1 MQAYRFSSRCA
12 VLCGAVMVAM
22 MAVPVPVAAQTYPNK
37 PIRIIVG
44 PGPDVLSRIIG
55 QKFTEAW
62 GQQTVV
68 DQRPGGGGVI
78 SAELASKA
86 PADGYT
92 LLMITSSY
100 TINAVL
106 QKTSYDLVRDFS
118 PIALC
123 VMSPYI
129 LSANIALPA
138 RNIHELIALAKAKP
152 GQLNYASAGNGT
164 GPHLAG
170 EMLKNM
176 AKIDLVHIVY
186 KGAAPAMIDLMGGQ
200 VQLLFQT
207 GPGSLAQIKAGK
219 IRALAVTSAVRSPQ
233 LPDLPTMIEAGMP
246 GFEANGWNGLVAPAG
261 TPKALIAK
269 LSTEVTRV
277 MKDPVVLQ
285 KITETGWEPV
295 TLGATPEQFA
305 KFISTD
311 IARYA
316 KVIKD
321 TGAKVD

>member
-1 MQAYRFSSRCA
+1 MNHAMIL
-12 VLCGAVMVAM
+12 VLAAL
-22 MAVPVPVAAQTYPNK
+22 PVAAVQAQAPQYPNK

-92 LLMITSSY
+92 LLMMTSSY

-106 QKTSYDLVRDFS
+106 QKTSYDIVRDFA
-118 PIALC
+118 PIGLC

-129 LSANIALPA
+129 LSVNPSVPA
-138 RNIHELIALAKAKP
+138 RTIQELIALAKARP

-170 EMLKNM
+170 EMLKHR
-176 AKIDLVHIVY
+176 AKIDIVHVVY

-200 VQLLFQT
+200 VQMFFQT
-207 GPGSLAQIKAGK
+207 GPGSLAQVKSGK
-219 IRALAVTSAVRSPQ
+219 IRALAVTGATRSPH
-233 LPDLPTMIEAGMP
+233 LPDLPTMIESGMP

-261 TPKALIAK
+261 TPKALLAR
-269 LSTEVTRV
+269 LSAEVTRI
-277 MKDPVVLQ
+277 MGDPGVSQ
-285 KITETGWEPV
+285 KIAEVGWDRV
-295 TLGATPEQFA
+295 STGATPEQFA
-305 KFISTD
+305 KFIVED

>member
-1 MQAYRFSSRCA
+1 MQAKQSRRACW
-12 VLCGAVMVAM
+12 
-22 MAVPVPVAAQTYPNK
+22 MALAALLALPAQAQPQTQNYPNK

-55 QKFTEAW
+55 QKFTESW

-78 SAELASKA
+78 SAELAAKA

-106 QKTSYDLVRDFS
+106 QKTTYDIVKDFA

-129 LSANIALPA
+129 LSVNPSVPA
-138 RNIHELIALAKAKP
+138 RTIQELIALAKARP

-176 AKIDLVHIVY
+176 AKIDIVHIVY

-200 VQLLFQT
+200 VQMFFQT
-207 GPGSLAQIKAGK
+207 GPGSLAQIKSGK
-219 IRALAVTSAVRSPQ
+219 IRALAVTGAARSPQ
-233 LPDLPTMIEAGMP
+233 LPELPTMIESGMP

-269 LSTEVTRV
+269 LSAEVTAI

-295 TLGATPEQFA
+295 KFGATPEQFA
-305 KFISTD
+305 KFIVQD
-311 IARYA
+311 IARYS

>member
-1 MQAYRFSSRCA
+1 MNTRIVFAGIALAFA
-12 VLCGAVMVAM
+12 ATA
-22 MAVPVPVAAQTYPNK
+22 AAQTYPNK

-55 QKFTEAW
+55 QKFTESW

-106 QKTSYDLVRDFS
+106 QKTSYDIVKDFS

-129 LSANIALPA
+129 LSVNPAVPA
-138 RNIHELIALAKAKP
+138 RTIQELIALAKAKP

-170 EMLKNM
+170 EMLKNL
-176 AKIDLVHIVY
+176 AKIDIVHIVY
-186 KGAAPAMIDLMGGQ
+186 KGAAPAMVDLMAGQ
-200 VQLLFQT
+200 VQLFFQT

-219 IRALAVTSAVRSPQ
+219 IRALAVTSLARSP
-233 LPDLPTMIEAGMP
+233 LMPELPTMIESGMP

-261 TPKALIAK
+261 TPKTLIAK
-269 LSTEVTRV
+269 LSAEVTRV
-277 MKDPVVLQ
+277 MKDPGVLQ
-285 KITETGWEPV
+285 KITDTGWEPV
-295 TLGATPEQFA
+295 SVGATPDQFA
-305 KFISTD
+305 KFIERD

>member
-22 MAVPVPVAAQTYPNK
+22 MAVPVAAQTYPNK

-123 VMSPYI
+123 VMSQYI
-129 LSANIALPA
+129 L
-138 RNIHELIALAKAKP
+138 
-152 GQLNYASAGNGT
+152 
-164 GPHLAG
+164 
-170 EMLKNM
+170 
-176 AKIDLVHIVY
+176 
-186 KGAAPAMIDLMGGQ
+186 
-200 VQLLFQT
+200 
-207 GPGSLAQIKAGK
+207 
-219 IRALAVTSAVRSPQ
+219 
-233 LPDLPTMIEAGMP
+233 
-246 GFEANGWNGLVAPAG
+246 
-261 TPKALIAK
+261 
-269 LSTEVTRV
+269 
-277 MKDPVVLQ
+277 
-285 KITETGWEPV
+285 
-295 TLGATPEQFA
+295 
-305 KFISTD
+305 
-311 IARYA
+311 
-316 KVIKD
+316 
-321 TGAKVD
+321 

>member
-1 MQAYRFSSRCA
+1 
-12 VLCGAVMVAM
+12 
-22 MAVPVPVAAQTYPNK
+22 
-37 PIRIIVG
+37 
-44 PGPDVLSRIIG
+44 
-55 QKFTEAW
+55 
-62 GQQTVV
+62 VV

-129 LSANIALPA
+129 LSANLALPA

-269 LSTEVTRV
+269 LSAEVTRV

>member
-1 MQAYRFSSRCA
+1 MKWHL
-12 VLCGAVMVAM
+12 V
-22 MAVPVPVAAQTYPNK
+22 VAACAGALAASTIQAQTQTYPNK

-129 LSANIALPA
+129 LSANLALPA

>member
-22 MAVPVPVAAQTYPNK
+22 MAVPVAAQTYPNK

-106 QKTSYDLVRDFS
+106 QKTSYDIVRDFS

-129 LSANIALPA
+129 LSANLAVPA

-269 LSTEVTRV
+269 LSAEVTRV

>member
-1 MQAYRFSSRCA
+1 MA
-12 VLCGAVMVAM
+12 VRVSILALAGVIAAGAVQ
-22 MAVPVPVAAQTYPNK
+22 AQTLNYPNK

-55 QKFTEAW
+55 QKFTESW
-62 GQQTVV
+62 SQQTVV

-78 SAELASKA
+78 SAELAAKA

-106 QKTSYDLVRDFS
+106 QKTSYDIVKDFS

-129 LSANIALPA
+129 LSVNPSVPA
-138 RNIHELIALAKAKP
+138 RTIQELIALAKSKP
-152 GQLNYASAGNGT
+152 GQLNFASAGNGT

-176 AKIDLVHIVY
+176 AKIDIVHIVY
-186 KGAAPAMIDLMGGQ
+186 KGAAPAMVDLMAGQ
-200 VQLLFQT
+200 VQLFFQT
-207 GPGSLAQIKAGK
+207 GPGSLTQIRAGK
-219 IRALAVTSAVRSPQ
+219 IRPLAVTGAARSPQ
-233 LPDLPTMIEAGMP
+233 LPELPTMIESGMP
-246 GFEANGWNGLVAPAG
+246 GFEANGWNGLVAPVG

-269 LSTEVTRV
+269 LSAEVTRI

-285 KITETGWEPV
+285 KITDTGWEPV
-295 TLGATPEQFA
+295 KYGATPEQFT
-305 KFISTD
+305 KFIVTD

-316 KVIKD
+316 KVIED

>member
-1 MQAYRFSSRCA
+1 MKWHL
-12 VLCGAVMVAM
+12 V
-22 MAVPVPVAAQTYPNK
+22 VAACAGTLAAGMLQAQTQTYPNK

-106 QKTSYDLVRDFS
+106 QKTSYDIVRDFS

-129 LSANIALPA
+129 LSVNLAQPA
-138 RNIHELIALAKAKP
+138 RNIQELIALAKAKP

-200 VQLLFQT
+200 VQLFFQT

-233 LPDLPTMIEAGMP
+233 LPELPTMIEAGMP

-269 LSTEVTRV
+269 LSAEVTRV
-277 MKDPVVLQ
+277 MKDTVVLQ

>member
-1 MQAYRFSSRCA
+1 MNWHL
-12 VLCGAVMVAM
+12 V
-22 MAVPVPVAAQTYPNK
+22 VAACAGTLAAGTIQAQTQTYPNK

-106 QKTSYDLVRDFS
+106 QKTSYDIVRDFS

-129 LSANIALPA
+129 LSVNLAQPA
-138 RNIHELIALAKAKP
+138 RNIQELIALAKAKP

-200 VQLLFQT
+200 VQLFFQT

-233 LPDLPTMIEAGMP
+233 LPELPTMIEAGMP

-269 LSTEVTRV
+269 LSAEVTRV

>member
-1 MQAYRFSSRCA
+1 MNTRIAFA
-12 VLCGAVMVAM
+12 GIALAFA
-22 MAVPVPVAAQTYPNK
+22 ATAAAQTYPNK

-78 SAELASKA
+78 SAELAAKA

-106 QKTSYDLVRDFS
+106 QKTSYDIVKDFA

-129 LSANIALPA
+129 LSVNPSVPA
-138 RNIHELIALAKAKP
+138 RTIQELIALAKAKP

-176 AKIDLVHIVY
+176 AKIEIVHIVY
-186 KGAAPAMIDLMGGQ
+186 KGAAPAMVDLMAGQ
-200 VQLLFQT
+200 VQMFFQT
-207 GPGSLAQIKAGK
+207 GPGSLAQIHAGK
-219 IRALAVTSAVRSPQ
+219 IRPLAVTGAARSPQ
-233 LPDLPTMIEAGMP
+233 LPELPTMIESGMP

-261 TPKALIAK
+261 TPKAIIAK
-269 LSTEVTRV
+269 LSTEVSRI
-277 MKDPVVLQ
+277 MNDPGVLQ
-285 KITETGWEPV
+285 KITEVGWEPV
-295 TLGATPEQFA
+295 KYGATPEQFA
-305 KFISTD
+305 KFIVVD

>member
-1 MQAYRFSSRCA
+1 MKPLS
-12 VLCGAVMVAM
+12 
-22 MAVPVPVAAQTYPNK
+22 PVVYLAAVAALAPAGAAQAQDYPNK
-37 PIRIIVG
+37 PIRVIVG
-44 PGPDVLSRIIG
+44 PGPDVLARLIG
-55 QKFTEAW
+55 QKFTDAW

-78 SAELASKA
+78 SAELAAKA

-92 LLMITSSY
+92 LLMMTSSY

-106 QKTSYDLVRDFS
+106 QKTTYDIVRDFS

-129 LSANIALPA
+129 LSVNLSLPA
-138 RNIHELIALAKAKP
+138 RSIQELIALAKAKP

-170 EMLKNM
+170 EMLKTLS
-176 AKIDLVHIVY
+176 KIDIVHVPY
-186 KGAAPAMIDLMGGQ
+186 KGAAPAMTDLIGGQ
-200 VQLLFQT
+200 VQMFFQT
-207 GPGSLAQIKAGK
+207 GPGSLAQIRAGR
-219 IRALAVTSAVRSPQ
+219 IRPLAVTGAARSAH
-233 LPDLPTMIEAGMP
+233 LPDLPTMIEAGMA
-246 GFEANGWNGLVAPAG
+246 GFEANGWNGLVAPVG
-261 TPKALIAK
+261 TPKAIVAK
-269 LSTEVTRV
+269 LAAQVATVL
-277 MKDPVVLQ
+277 KDPGVAPKVA
-285 KITETGWEPV
+285 EVGWDRV
-295 TLGATPEQFA
+295 SYGATPEQFA
-305 KFISTD
+305 KFIRED

>member
-1 MQAYRFSSRCA
+1 MKWHL
-12 VLCGAVMVAM
+12 V
-22 MAVPVPVAAQTYPNK
+22 VAACASALAAGTIQAQTQTYPNK

-106 QKTSYDLVRDFS
+106 QKTSYDIVRDFS

-129 LSANIALPA
+129 LSVNLAQPA
-138 RNIHELIALAKAKP
+138 RNIQELIALAKAKP

-233 LPDLPTMIEAGMP
+233 LPELPTMIEAGMP

-269 LSTEVTRV
+269 LSAEVTRV

>member
-22 MAVPVPVAAQTYPNK
+22 MAVPVAAQTYPNK

-106 QKTSYDLVRDFS
+106 QKTSYDIVRDFS

-129 LSANIALPA
+129 LSANLAVPA

-176 AKIDLVHIVY
+176 GKIDLVHIVY

-269 LSTEVTRV
+269 LSAEVTRV

>member
-22 MAVPVPVAAQTYPNK
+22 IAVPVAAQTYPNK

-129 LSANIALPA
+129 LSANLALPA

>member
-1 MQAYRFSSRCA
+1 M
-12 VLCGAVMVAM
+12 
-22 MAVPVPVAAQTYPNK
+22 
-37 PIRIIVG
+37 
-44 PGPDVLSRIIG
+44 
-55 QKFTEAW
+55 
-62 GQQTVV
+62 
-68 DQRPGGGGVI
+68 
-78 SAELASKA
+78 
-86 PADGYT
+86 
-92 LLMITSSY
+92 
-100 TINAVL
+100 
-106 QKTSYDLVRDFS
+106 
-118 PIALC
+118 
-123 VMSPYI
+123 
-129 LSANIALPA
+129 
-138 RNIHELIALAKAKP
+138 
-152 GQLNYASAGNGT
+152 
-164 GPHLAG
+164 
-170 EMLKNM
+170 
-176 AKIDLVHIVY
+176 
-186 KGAAPAMIDLMGGQ
+186 
-200 VQLLFQT
+200 LFQT

-269 LSTEVTRV
+269 LSAEVTRV

>member
-1 MQAYRFSSRCA
+1 MKWHL
-12 VLCGAVMVAM
+12 V
-22 MAVPVPVAAQTYPNK
+22 VAACAGALGASTIQAQTQTYPNK

-106 QKTSYDLVRDFS
+106 QKTSYDIVRDFS

-129 LSANIALPA
+129 LSANLALPA

-269 LSTEVTRV
+269 LSAEVTRV

>member
-1 MQAYRFSSRCA
+1 MKWHL
-12 VLCGAVMVAM
+12 V
-22 MAVPVPVAAQTYPNK
+22 VAAGAGALAASTIQAQTQTYPNK

-129 LSANIALPA
+129 LSANLALPA

-233 LPDLPTMIEAGMP
+233 LPDLPTMIETGMP

>member
-12 VLCGAVMVAM
+12 VLCCAVMVAM
-22 MAVPVPVAAQTYPNK
+22 MAVPVAAQTYPNK

-129 LSANIALPA
+129 LSANLALPA

-269 LSTEVTRV
+269 LSAEVTRV

>member
-1 MQAYRFSSRCA
+1 MKWHL
-12 VLCGAVMVAM
+12 V
-22 MAVPVPVAAQTYPNK
+22 VAACAGALAASTIQAQTQTYPNK

-129 LSANIALPA
+129 LSANLALPA

-233 LPDLPTMIEAGMP
+233 LPDLPTMIEAGML

>member
-1 MQAYRFSSRCA
+1 MKWHL
-12 VLCGAVMVAM
+12 V
-22 MAVPVPVAAQTYPNK
+22 VAACAGALAAGTIQAQTQTQTYPNK

-106 QKTSYDLVRDFS
+106 QKTSYDIVRDFS

-129 LSANIALPA
+129 LSANLALPA

-219 IRALAVTSAVRSPQ
+219 IRALAVTSATPSAL
-233 LPDLPTMIEAGMP
+233 LPGLPTMAATGLPGYESISVFAIFAPAKTPPAIIQRLNQETLAVVKSGDTRERFLAAGVEPAGGPPEQLGTLMKSEMQKWGRLIREAGLRA
-246 GFEANGWNGLVAPAG
+246 E
-261 TPKALIAK
+261 
-269 LSTEVTRV
+269 
-277 MKDPVVLQ
+277 
-285 KITETGWEPV
+285 
-295 TLGATPEQFA
+295 
-305 KFISTD
+305 
-311 IARYA
+311 
-316 KVIKD
+316 
-321 TGAKVD
+321 

>member
-1 MQAYRFSSRCA
+1 MTSRKLLAGSALAALGALGAAAAY
-12 VLCGAVMVAM
+12 
-22 MAVPVPVAAQTYPNK
+22 AQNYPNK

-44 PGPDVLSRIIG
+44 PGPDILSRIIG
-55 QKFTEAW
+55 QKFTESW

-78 SAELASKA
+78 SAELAAKA

-106 QKTSYDLVRDFS
+106 QKTSYDIVKDFS

-129 LSANIALPA
+129 LSVNPSVPA
-138 RNIHELIALAKAKP
+138 RTIQELIALAKSKP

-176 AKIDLVHIVY
+176 AKIDIVHIVY
-186 KGAAPAMIDLMGGQ
+186 KGAAPAMVDLMAGQ
-200 VQLLFQT
+200 VQMFFQT
-207 GPGSLAQIKAGK
+207 GPGSLAQIRAGK
-219 IRALAVTSAVRSPQ
+219 IRPLAVTGAARSPQ
-233 LPDLPTMIEAGMP
+233 LPELPTMIETGMQ

-261 TPKALIAK
+261 TPKPLIAK
-269 LSTEVTRV
+269 LSAEVTRV
-277 MKDPVVLQ
+277 MKDPAVLQ
-285 KITETGWEPV
+285 KITDTGWEPV
-295 TLGATPEQFA
+295 SFGATPEQFA
-305 KFISTD
+305 KFIVQD
-311 IARYA
+311 IARYS

>member
-1 MQAYRFSSRCA
+1 MKWHL
-12 VLCGAVMVAM
+12 V
-22 MAVPVPVAAQTYPNK
+22 VAACASALAAGTIQAQTQTYPNK

-106 QKTSYDLVRDFS
+106 QKTSYDIVRDFS

-129 LSANIALPA
+129 LSVNLAQPA
-138 RNIHELIALAKAKP
+138 RNIQELIALAKAKP

-200 VQLLFQT
+200 VQLFFQT

-269 LSTEVTRV
+269 LSAEVTRV

>member
-1 MQAYRFSSRCA
+1 M
-12 VLCGAVMVAM
+12 LCGAVVVAM

-106 QKTSYDLVRDFS
+106 QKTSYDIVRDFS

-129 LSANIALPA
+129 LSANLAVPA

>member
-22 MAVPVPVAAQTYPNK
+22 MAVPVAAQTYPNK

-106 QKTSYDLVRDFS
+106 QKTSYDIVRDFS

-129 LSANIALPA
+129 LSANLALPA

-233 LPDLPTMIEAGMP
+233 LPDLLTMIEAGMP

-269 LSTEVTRV
+269 LSAEVTRV

>member
-22 MAVPVPVAAQTYPNK
+22 MAVPVAAQTYPNK

-129 LSANIALPA
+129 LSANLALPA

-269 LSTEVTRV
+269 LSAEVTRV

>member
-1 MQAYRFSSRCA
+1 MKWHL
-12 VLCGAVMVAM
+12 V
-22 MAVPVPVAAQTYPNK
+22 VAACAGALAASTIQAQTQTYPNK

-129 LSANIALPA
+129 LSANLALPA

-269 LSTEVTRV
+269 LSAEVTRV

>member
-1 MQAYRFSSRCA
+1 MKWHL
-12 VLCGAVMVAM
+12 V
-22 MAVPVPVAAQTYPNK
+22 VAACAGALAASTIQAQTQTYPNK

-106 QKTSYDLVRDFS
+106 QKTSYDIVRDFS

-129 LSANIALPA
+129 LSVNLAQPA
-138 RNIHELIALAKAKP
+138 RNIQELIALAKAKP

-200 VQLLFQT
+200 VQLFFQT

-233 LPDLPTMIEAGMP
+233 LPELPTMIEAGMP

-269 LSTEVTRV
+269 LSAEVTRV

>member
-1 MQAYRFSSRCA
+1 MQAYRFGSRCA
-12 VLCGAVMVAM
+12 VLCCAVMVAM
-22 MAVPVPVAAQTYPNK
+22 MAVPVAAQTYPNK

-106 QKTSYDLVRDFS
+106 QKTSYDIVRDFS

-129 LSANIALPA
+129 LSANLALPA

-269 LSTEVTRV
+269 LSAEVTRV

>member
-22 MAVPVPVAAQTYPNK
+22 MAVPVAAQTYPNK

-129 LSANIALPA
+129 LSANLALPA

>member
-1 MQAYRFSSRCA
+1 MTRTVIALVVALAAAA
-12 VLCGAVMVAM
+12 VQ
-22 MAVPVPVAAQTYPNK
+22 AQTPQYPNK

-92 LLMITSSY
+92 LLMMTSSY

-106 QKTSYDLVRDFS
+106 QKTSYDIVRDFA
-118 PIALC
+118 PIGLC

-129 LSANIALPA
+129 LSVNPSVPA
-138 RNIHELIALAKAKP
+138 RTIQELIALAKARP

-170 EMLKNM
+170 EMLKNR
-176 AKIDLVHIVY
+176 AKIDIVHVVY

-200 VQLLFQT
+200 VQMFFQT
-207 GPGSLAQIKAGK
+207 GPGSLAQVKSGK
-219 IRALAVTSAVRSPQ
+219 IRALAVTGAARSPH
-233 LPDLPTMIEAGMP
+233 LPDLPTMIESGMP

-261 TPKALIAK
+261 TPKALLAR
-269 LSTEVTRV
+269 LSAEVTRI
-277 MKDPVVLQ
+277 MGDPGVSQ
-285 KITETGWEPV
+285 KIAEVGWDRV
-295 TLGATPEQFA
+295 SNGATPEQFA
-305 KFISTD
+305 KFIVED

>member
-1 MQAYRFSSRCA
+1 M
-12 VLCGAVMVAM
+12 
-22 MAVPVPVAAQTYPNK
+22 
-37 PIRIIVG
+37 

-106 QKTSYDLVRDFS
+106 QKTSYDIVRDFS

-129 LSANIALPA
+129 LSANLALQA

-200 VQLLFQT
+200 VHLLFQT

-233 LPDLPTMIEAGMP
+233 LPELPTMIEAGMP

>member
-1 MQAYRFSSRCA
+1 MKWHL
-12 VLCGAVMVAM
+12 V
-22 MAVPVPVAAQTYPNK
+22 VAACAGALAASTIQAQTQTYPNK

-106 QKTSYDLVRDFS
+106 QKTSYDIVRDFS

-129 LSANIALPA
+129 LSANLALPA